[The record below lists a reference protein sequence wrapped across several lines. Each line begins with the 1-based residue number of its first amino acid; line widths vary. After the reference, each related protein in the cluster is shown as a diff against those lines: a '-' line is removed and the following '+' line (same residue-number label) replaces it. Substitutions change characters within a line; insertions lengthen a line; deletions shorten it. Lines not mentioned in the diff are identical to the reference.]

1 MADMEKITIN
11 LTPVDLG
18 RIDLLVEEGYYQ
30 NRSDFIRAA
39 IRRELD
45 GQEQALAARIS
56 RFDPWHAGVLRL
68 SRQDLEEFARG
79 SAKRDLYGLGS
90 LIIEADV
97 PPSLV
102 EWVFGRV
109 RWYGT
114 IEASPQV
121 KSVLSRKAD

>member
-1 MADMEKITIN
+1 MEKITIN

-45 GQEQALAARIS
+45 GQEAALAAKAK
-56 RFDPWHAGVLRL
+56 RFDPWHTGVLRL
-68 SRQDLEEFARG
+68 SRADLEAMARD
-79 SAKRDLYGLGS
+79 ATKRDLFGLGS
-90 LIIEADV
+90 LIIEPDV
-97 PPSLV
+97 PASLL
-102 EWVFGRV
+102 EWVFGRI

-114 IEASPQV
+114 IEATPQV
-121 KSVLSRKAD
+121 KAVIARKTT